1 MPTQSSTRH
10 REPANGIP
18 HFKVVV
24 IGAGFGGIGMAVALK
39 HAGTENFTILDSGNT
54 VGGVWRD
61 NTYPDCNC
69 DVPSHLYSFS
79 FAPYRDRRTRYPGQ
93 PEILAYLQN
102 VVSEHGLEPHLQLN
116 TAINEATYLDT
127 EGSWWLTTTS
137 GHNIVAEV
145 VVFAVGQLHHPHIP
159 EFPGQSE
166 FSGPAFHSARW
177 DHDQDLHG
185 LDIAVVGTGSSAA
198 QLVPA
203 LAGLARTV
211 RVFQRTP
218 NWVLPKPATHFGP
231 LARIALAVPFGHKI
245 YRHALAFAS
254 DAVLAP
260 IMRRGWSARPAE
272 WAARRY
278 LRRRISDPV
287 LRVKLTP
294 DYPIGGKR
302 ILIDSGYYHALNEPN
317 VELITDPITNI
328 TTTGIQ
334 TADNRHHHADA
345 IIYATGFRAS
355 EFLGPMMVRGQRGAM
370 LHEQWRSGA
379 TALLGTAVPKFPNL
393 FMIAGPNT
401 FTPAGS
407 NPQMKEHQIEFIMRC
422 LRWRERIG
430 APAIGVDP
438 AALQTLQEHVER
450 AVLKTVWPSTPSWYW
465 HSSGRITN
473 PWPASV
479 RAYRRALNGAPT
491 NWFRP
496 APVGWKAFENQLS
509 APAGCLDR
517 EQARASAPSSTQRW
531 GPCAEI
537 ARHAAI
543 KDVRWKVPAGAIS
556 RDQPGTCPAASGPG
570 HQVRLRRPS
579 AGGLPSFRSS

>member
-1 MPTQSSTRH
+1 MLTQRSTRH

-116 TAINEATYLDT
+116 TAISEATYLDT
-127 EGSWWLTTTS
+127 EGSWWLTTTC

-145 VVFAVGQLHHPHIP
+145 VVFAVGQLHRPHIP

-185 LDIAVVGTGSSAA
+185 LDLAVIGTGSSAA
-198 QLVPA
+198 QLIPA

-231 LARIALAVPFGHKI
+231 LARIALAVPFGHKL
-245 YRHALAFAS
+245 YRHALAYGA

-278 LRRRISDPV
+278 LRREISDPV
-287 LRVKLTP
+287 LRAKLTP
-294 DYPIGGKR
+294 DYPVGGKR
-302 ILIDSGYYHALNEPN
+302 ILVDSGYYQALNEPN

-345 IIYATGFRAS
+345 IIYATGFHAS
-355 EFLGPMMVRGQRGAM
+355 EFLVPVTVRGRGGRL
-370 LHEQWRSGA
+370 LHEQWSTGA
-379 TALLGTAVPKFPNL
+379 QAFMGLAVPGYPNAFL
-393 FMIAGPNT
+393 IAGSNS
-401 FTPAGS
+401 FNPAGS
-407 NPQMKEHQIEFIMRC
+407 NPEMKERQINYILKC
-422 LRWRERIG
+422 LRWREETG
-430 APAIGVDP
+430 AATVEVSADAMGHH
-438 AALQTLQEHVER
+438 QEWMRTTL
-450 AVLKTVWPSTPSWYW
+450 AKTVWPYSVSSWYK
-465 HSSGRITN
+465 HPSGRVTN
-473 PWPASV
+473 PWPSSA
-479 RAYRRALNGAPT
+479 RTFRRMLRHHPSQVFTAMTGLGT
-491 NWFRP
+491 GRTSTT
-496 APVGWKAFENQLS
+496 QL
-509 APAGCLDR
+509 
-517 EQARASAPSSTQRW
+517 
-531 GPCAEI
+531 
-537 ARHAAI
+537 
-543 KDVRWKVPAGAIS
+543 
-556 RDQPGTCPAASGPG
+556 ASGKG
-570 HQVRLRRPS
+570 LVGGTTVRFEQTGTVRR
-579 AGGLPSFRSS
+579 RRTR